1 MKYKWRRICAITG
14 MIALCLFTPDIA
26 EGNNSQD
33 FESGTDIKSEISK
46 ERMLDIIRDISA
58 APRPVNSEQ
67 IQNVKEYIVKCFEDL
82 GYEDIEYQRFEYN
95 DANNENAIRR
105 SSQAD
110 IFLAPT
116 AEDAAADGSGEN
128 IIVTRHASA
137 DTDKNLIISAHYDSS
152 LESTGANDNG
162 SGVAAVIEL
171 ARILKDA
178 DMPCNLKYIMFS
190 GEEKY
195 MLGSRWYA
203 GNLSQS
209 DQDNIVGV
217 INIDSIAETSDLGYM
232 VMVSG
237 NKTSDDIVEYNEED
251 MEKLA
256 ELNKNEISDLF
267 MENERFRLTM
277 AMNSDHYPF
286 SLLNIPA
293 VSIVQDW
300 ENGLSVNDS
309 SDMIEN
315 LDPDRLEE
323 VVGLVL
329 EVVFRL

>member
-1 MKYKWRRICAITG
+1 MT
-14 MIALCLFTPDIA
+14 L
-26 EGNNSQD
+26 
-33 FESGTDIKSEISK
+33 
-46 ERMLDIIRDISA
+46 
-58 APRPVNSEQ
+58 
-67 IQNVKEYIVKCFEDL
+67 
-82 GYEDIEYQRFEYN
+82 
-95 DANNENAIRR
+95 
-105 SSQAD
+105 
-110 IFLAPT
+110 
-116 AEDAAADGSGEN
+116 
-128 IIVTRHASA
+128 
-137 DTDKNLIISAHYDSS
+137 
-152 LESTGANDNG
+152 
-162 SGVAAVIEL
+162 
-171 ARILKDA
+171 
-178 DMPCNLKYIMFS
+178 
-190 GEEKY
+190 
-195 MLGSRWYA
+195 
-203 GNLSQS
+203 LSQS
-209 DQDNIVGV
+209 DQNNIVGV

-256 ELNKNEISDLF
+256 ELNKNEILDLF

-300 ENGLSVNDS
+300 EDGLSVNDS

-329 EVVFRL
+329 EVIYKL

>member
-209 DQDNIVGV
+209 D
-217 INIDSIAETSDLGYM
+217 
-232 VMVSG
+232 
-237 NKTSDDIVEYNEED
+237 
-251 MEKLA
+251 
-256 ELNKNEISDLF
+256 
-267 MENERFRLTM
+267 
-277 AMNSDHYPF
+277 HYPF

-329 EVVFRL
+329 EVVFRF

>member
-26 EGNNSQD
+26 EGNN
-33 FESGTDIKSEISK
+33 IKSEISK
-46 ERMLDIIRDISA
+46 ERMLDIIQDISA

-67 IQNVKEYIVKCFEDL
+67 IQNVKEYIVKCFEKM
-82 GYEDIEYQRFEYN
+82 GYQDIEYQRFEYN

-105 SSQAD
+105 SSQTD
-110 IFLAPT
+110 LFLAPT
-116 AEDAAADGSGEN
+116 AEDVVADGSGEN
-128 IIVTRHASA
+128 IIVTRYASA

-152 LESTGANDNG
+152 PESAGANDNG
-162 SGVAAVIEL
+162 SGVAAVMEL

-178 DMPCNLKYIMFS
+178 DIPYNLKFIMFS

-251 MEKLA
+251 IEKLA
-256 ELNKNEISDLF
+256 ELNKNEISELF

-277 AMNSDHYPF
+277 AVNSDHYPF

-300 ENGLSVNDS
+300 EDGLSVNDS

-315 LDPDRLEE
+315 LDSDRLEE

-329 EVVFRL
+329 EVVFKL

>member
-1 MKYKWRRICAITG
+1 MNKELPCHIISDLLPLYQDDILSEETKKDIDRYLSGCEECRKKLAAMKMKYKWRRICAITG

-46 ERMLDIIRDISA
+46 ERMLDIIQDISA

-110 IFLAPT
+110 
-116 AEDAAADGSGEN
+116 
-128 IIVTRHASA
+128 
-137 DTDKNLIISAHYDSS
+137 
-152 LESTGANDNG
+152 
-162 SGVAAVIEL
+162 
-171 ARILKDA
+171 
-178 DMPCNLKYIMFS
+178 MPCNLKFIMFS

-209 DQDNIVGV
+209 DQNNIVGV

-251 MEKLA
+251 IEKLA
-256 ELNKNEISDLF
+256 ELNKNEISELF

-300 ENGLSVNDS
+300 EDGLSVNDS

-329 EVVFRL
+329 EVVYRF

>member
-46 ERMLDIIRDISA
+46 ERMLDIIQDISA

-110 IFLAPT
+110 
-116 AEDAAADGSGEN
+116 
-128 IIVTRHASA
+128 
-137 DTDKNLIISAHYDSS
+137 
-152 LESTGANDNG
+152 
-162 SGVAAVIEL
+162 
-171 ARILKDA
+171 
-178 DMPCNLKYIMFS
+178 MPCNLKFIMFS

-209 DQDNIVGV
+209 DQNNIVGV

-256 ELNKNEISDLF
+256 ELNKNEISELF

-277 AMNSDHYPF
+277 AINSDHYPF

-329 EVVFRL
+329 EVVYRF

>member
-1 MKYKWRRICAITG
+1 MKYKWRRICVIAG
-14 MIALCLFTPDIA
+14 MIVLCLLASDVA
-26 EGNNSQD
+26 GNNSQD
-33 FESGTDIKSEISK
+33 FESGADIKSEISK
-46 ERMLDIIRDISA
+46 ERMLDIIQDISA
-58 APRPVNSEQ
+58 APHPVNSEQ
-67 IQNVKEYIVKCFEDL
+67 IQNVKEYIVKCFEKM
-82 GYEDIEYQRFEYN
+82 GYQDIEYQRFEYN
-95 DANNENAIRR
+95 DANNEKAIRR
-105 SSQAD
+105 SSQTD
-110 IFLAPT
+110 LFLART
-116 AEDAAADGSGEN
+116 AEDVVADGSGEN
-128 IIVTRHASA
+128 IIVTRYASA

-152 LESTGANDNG
+152 PESAGANDNG
-162 SGVAAVIEL
+162 SGVAAVMEL

-178 DMPCNLKYIMFS
+178 DIPYNLKFIMFS

-251 MEKLA
+251 IEKLA
-256 ELNKNEISDLF
+256 ELNKNEISELF

-277 AMNSDHYPF
+277 AVNSDHYPF

-300 ENGLSVNDS
+300 EDGLSVNDS

-329 EVVFRL
+329 EVVFKL